1 MARLRSHRHLAA
13 RLIVG
18 LLILLLPLVVAAC
31 SGRTDAAVRWDGT
44 MRDSA
49 GIEVVENYGT
59 PMWRAGDA
67 WTFTQ
72 RLRIGVTEGDPNYM
86 FGALTGLVVL
96 SDGRVVTGDAQYHN
110 VRFFSPE
117 GVHLSTL
124 GRAGSGP
131 GEFSGFINL
140 LLGPG
145 DTILAIDRRNAQA
158 SRISP
163 EGEWLGG
170 FSTLPA
176 GGYLIRSWD
185 DDETTRQ
192 IVSLLRP
199 LLDQVAPEDAGFDL
213 VVERDLHGAFLDTL
227 ARIPTVQ
234 LVTGE
239 GDNRLL
245 HFYRGGPDYDLCD
258 GMIVTGHSD
267 EYRLVWQTLDGIVER
282 IVTLNRDPLEF
293 TDDDRETFLRR
304 VDAVFQRTQV
314 PLERAA
320 EIKSRMRFE
329 STYPA
334 YSRFVCGPA
343 GTLMVQRVR
352 LLREVD
358 ETQLDDIELNERA
371 PGADEWDVFDR
382 QGRYLGVAP
391 LPGPPHRHAFTQ
403 DTSGAWLMSTLERG
417 ELDVPYAAVWQIEG
431 MGR

>member
-1 MARLRSHRHLAA
+1 
-13 RLIVG
+13 
-18 LLILLLPLVVAAC
+18 
-31 SGRTDAAVRWDGT
+31 
-44 MRDSA
+44 
-49 GIEVVENYGT
+49 
-59 PMWRAGDA
+59 MWREGDA
-67 WTFTQ
+67 WTFTK
-72 RLRIGVTEGDPNYM
+72 RLRIGVVEGDPNYM

-117 GVHLSTL
+117 GVHQSTL
-124 GRAGSGP
+124 GREGGGP
-131 GEFSGFINL
+131 GEFNGFINL

-145 DTILAIDRRNAQA
+145 DTILAIDVRNAQA

-163 EGEWLGG
+163 DGEWLGG

-176 GGYLIRSWD
+176 GGYWIRSWD

-199 LLDQVAPEDAGFDL
+199 LLDQVAAEDAGFDL

-234 LVTGE
+234 LVTGG
-239 GDNRLL
+239 GDNPLL

-258 GMIVTGHSD
+258 GMMVTGHSD
-267 EYRLVWQTLDGIVER
+267 DFRLVWQSLDGTVER
-282 IVTLNRDPLEF
+282 IVTLDRDPPAF
-293 TDDDRETFLRR
+293 TDEDRETFLRR
-304 VDAVFQRTQV
+304 IDAIFQESQV

-334 YSRFVCGPA
+334 YRRFVCGPA
-343 GTLMVQRVR
+343 GTLLVQRVR
-352 LLREVD
+352 LLREVNDTELEDVQMD
-358 ETQLDDIELNERA
+358 ERP

-403 DTSGAWLMSTLERG
+403 DTSGTWLMSTLERG

-431 MGR
+431 IRQ

>member
-1 MARLRSHRHLAA
+1 MPELQSHRPLVV

-18 LLILLLPLVVAAC
+18 LSVLLFPLIVTAC

-49 GIEVVENYGT
+49 GIQVVQNHGT
-59 PMWRAGDA
+59 PMWREGDA

-72 RLRIGVTEGDPNYM
+72 RLRIGVVEGDSNYM

-96 SDGRVVTGDAQYHN
+96 SDGRVVAGDARYHN

-124 GRAGSGP
+124 GREGSGP

-140 LLGPG
+140 MLGPG
-145 DTILAIDRRNAQA
+145 DTILAIDGRNAQA

-163 EGEWLGG
+163 DGEWLGS
-170 FSTLPA
+170 FSTVPA
-176 GGYLIRSWD
+176 NGYWIVSWD
-185 DDETTRQ
+185 DDETTRE

-199 LLDQVAPEDAGFDL
+199 VLDQVGPADAGFDL
-213 VVERDLHGAFLDTL
+213 IVKRDLHGAFLDTL
-227 ARIPTVQ
+227 ARVPTQ
-234 LVTGE
+234 RFFTGE
-239 GDNRLL
+239 GDNRLM
-245 HFYRGGPDYDLCD
+245 HFYRGGPDHDLCD
-258 GMIVTGHSD
+258 GRIVIGHSD
-267 EYRLVWQTLDGIVER
+267 EYRLVWQSLDGTVERVVTLDRER
-282 IVTLNRDPLEF
+282 LEF
-293 TDDDRETFLRR
+293 TGEDEAALLRGF
-304 VDAVFQRTQV
+304 DAFAQQNQM

-329 STYPA
+329 KMYPA

-343 GTLMVQRVR
+343 GTLLVR
-352 LLREVD
+352 RIRPVRELDEAQLLANLGTD
-358 ETQLDDIELNERA
+358 P

-382 QGRYLGVAP
+382 EGRYLGVAP

-403 DTSGAWLMSTLERG
+403 EASGAWLMSTLERD
-417 ELDVPYAAVWQIEG
+417 ELDVPYAAVFRIEG
-431 MGR
+431 IRQ